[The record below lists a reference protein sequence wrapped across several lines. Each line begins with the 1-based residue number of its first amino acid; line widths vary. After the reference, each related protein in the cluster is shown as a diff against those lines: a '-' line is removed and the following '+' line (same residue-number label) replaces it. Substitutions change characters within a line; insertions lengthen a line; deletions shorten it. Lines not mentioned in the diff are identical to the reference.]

1 MNLRHL
7 RILAPGALLLSA
19 LVALFI
25 ALAIGGGAAPGQVDP
40 GAVVRFGIPIAKM
53 LVNLGAAATIGSLVL
68 ASFAL
73 KPGAREFDRTMDI
86 AAAGAGLWAAASA
99 TFALLQFLLLY
110 NRPLSFDEQFG
121 EQLAVFLTQIELGQA
136 WLLTTVLAA
145 ALTVLCLALRAPT
158 LVALTAVVA
167 AASLIP
173 MAQQG
178 HSAGA
183 TNHTAAVSSLGLHL
197 LFAAIWLG
205 GLVTIVLLHKQLDKG
220 RLAIVLAR
228 YSTVAL
234 ICFIVV
240 AISGYASAE
249 LRVGSLDQL
258 LTPYGVLVLVKVGA
272 LVALGVFGLLQRR
285 WAIRKLERGGRRGW
299 FWGVVIGEIAFM
311 GIASGVAAALA
322 RTRTPVP
329 ETIQDS
335 TPATV
340 LTEGTPLPPEPTFIR
355 FFTEWSVDLL
365 WLLVCA
371 FGIFFYLA
379 AVVRL
384 RRRGDRWPV
393 LRTVLWVLGMI
404 SLFYVTSGGVQ
415 VYGVFLFSAHMLGHM
430 VLSMFIPMLLVPAAP
445 ITLALRA
452 IRKRHDGSR
461 GPREWLMLLVHSGYG
476 RFIVHPLVAAVI
488 FAVSLMVFYYTPL
501 FRWAVSDH
509 LGHQWMIVHF
519 LLSGYL
525 FVSSLIG
532 IDPVP
537 YRAPYPMRLI
547 TLLLVMAFHAFF
559 GLYLLEGSN
568 LLLADWY
575 GATGRPWLT
584 DALADQKTG
593 GGIAWGIG
601 EVPTVLLAII
611 TAVSWSRSDEKETK
625 RRDRQADRTD
635 EAELKAYNAMLT
647 KMGRGGPRPQ

>member
-1 MNLRHL
+1 VTRYL
-7 RILAPGALLLSA
+7 RIAAPAAVLLAAMVGLYA
-19 LVALFI
+19 
-25 ALAIGGGAAPGQVDP
+25 ALAIGGGAEAGLLDP
-40 GAVVRFGIPIAKM
+40 GPVVRYGLPIAKL
-53 LVNLGAAATIGSLVL
+53 LVNLGAAAAIGALVL
-68 ASFAL
+68 ACFAL
-73 KPGAREFDRTMDI
+73 KPGAREFDAAVDV
-86 AAAGAGLWAAASA
+86 AAAGAGLWTVASA
-99 TFALLQFLLLY
+99 AVALLNFMLLY
-110 NRPLSFDEQFG
+110 NLPLSFDEQFG

-136 WLLTTVLAA
+136 WLLTTLLAA
-145 ALTVLCLALRAPT
+145 VVTVLCLALRAPA
-158 LVALTAVVA
+158 LIAGVAVLA

-183 TNHTAAVSSLGLHL
+183 TGHNEAITALGLHL
-197 LFAAIWLG
+197 LFAAVWLG

-220 RLAIVLAR
+220 RLAVVLAR

-249 LRVGSLDQL
+249 LRVGAAGQL
-258 LTPYGVLVLVKVGA
+258 LTPYGA
-272 LVALGVFGLLQRR
+272 LVIIKASVLIVLGVFGFLQRR
-285 WAIRKLERGGRRGW
+285 WAIRKLDRGGSKGW
-299 FWGVVIGEIAFM
+299 FWGLVVTEIAFM

-322 RTRTPVP
+322 RTATPVP
-329 ETIQDS
+329 EEPALS
-335 TPATV
+335 TPANI
-340 LTEGTPLPPEPTFIR
+340 LTEGTDLPPEPTFIR

-384 RRRGDRWPV
+384 HRRGDRWPV

-452 IRKRHDGSR
+452 IRKRQDGSR